1 MPSYNEGQGCN
12 LHCGQRQEGTPCC
25 KQRSPASPEGGEQK
39 DADALAWG
47 HAFYPEGGDTER
59 CDVDPIVQAGLAL
72 ANTRAGA
79 PAFPEGGDTE
89 RGEAVLDFSEQDA
102 LRAALDEAGLDEI
115 DLKDIACTLLAL
127 ESAGWR
133 LVHSASPEPVPEQ
146 EGVCKRCGYPAPK
159 HGPECEGF
167 ACQPPEGGDTERC
180 PVNGHKHDPL
190 SACPYCEF
198 DPLAP
203 ASRGAEQERWPEEL
217 GPAPTHAES
226 KAREDPP
233 RYPNLQKAID
243 EGRVVPGENKPDPRN
258 RTFRCPEHG
267 AEGDE
272 EPPGEQIAPVD
283 RTEEALRKR
292 IAEADEQINRLH
304 ATLTE
309 ARRRADDAAGWVV
322 EHEAELE
329 HQHAL
334 RETAEQKATELAALA
349 YHPYQC
355 SCGKGPHGKGAG
367 IMGSDAPEAGPDC
380 RPLTW
385 KEVAERASESAT
397 ARRKEGRDIFR
408 QLRSAEALAQ
418 RRGEALERIAK
429 WPCHNSDTGDEPE
442 CPDLDIQDFRWCPPC
457 DARSVLENDRG

>member
-1 MPSYNEGQGCN
+1 MSEKPFCEI
-12 LHCGQRQEGTPCC
+12 CGLFEIEHPVPKPGPPQPPPLDR
-25 KQRSPASPEGGEQK
+25 PEGEVWRPPHEFTPSRFTLPELLDER
-39 DADALAWG
+39 DAQIHHWRRRTYKLHHRLNAVRIALGVPQRPA
-47 HAFYPEGGDTER
+47 PEGGDTER
-59 CDVDPIVQAGLAL
+59 EAVWLCAKCGRGSEEHAAGGPSEDCVADMRL
-72 ANTRAGA
+72 RPVA
-79 PAFPEGGDTE
+79 PAP
-89 RGEAVLDFSEQDA
+89 
-102 LRAALDEAGLDEI
+102 
-115 DLKDIACTLLAL
+115 
-127 ESAGWR
+127 
-133 LVHSASPEPVPEQ
+133 
-146 EGVCKRCGYPAPK
+146 
-159 HGPECEGF
+159 
-167 ACQPPEGGDTERC
+167 
-180 PVNGHKHDPL
+180 
-190 SACPYCEF
+190 
-198 DPLAP
+198 
-203 ASRGAEQERWPEEL
+203 RGAEQERL
-217 GPAPTHAES
+217 VDLTHALATDFKDGERLTDRQREEI
-226 KAREDPP
+226 ARQAWNIAVD
-233 RYPNLQKAID
+233 LS
-243 EGRVVPGENKPDPRN
+243 
-258 RTFRCPEHG
+258 EHG

-272 EPPGEQIAPVD
+272 EPSCQPPGAEQLRPPD
-283 RTEEALRKR
+283 QTEEALRKR